1 MRPGLV
7 ISTVASIMLAILV
20 SVAANGHAA
29 GAPHAPAGVNHRAI
43 AAATATDPMAQVQDG
58 VAAVIAVFR
67 DPAMPLRQRRAKLS
81 ALADRYF
88 DFAAMARSVM
98 GYHWR
103 SLTPAQRAQFV
114 PLFAAFIKD
123 AYLTKM
129 RDYVV
134 KKVQSELPA
143 VRIDYT
149 HESFDG
155 ADYATVYSN
164 IHLPEQKDPIAVN
177 YLMHRVSG
185 EWRIYDLTIAA
196 IDVIGNYRSQF
207 NHALNDEGYDKMIA
221 ILRAKQQ
228 TLRRELA
235 NPETPRPAA

>member
-1 MRPGLV
+1 
-7 ISTVASIMLAILV
+7 MLAFL
-20 SVAANGHAA
+20 APAPARGHAA
-29 GAPHAPAGVNHRAI
+29 AAPQASAGANHGAI
-43 AAATATDPMAQVQDG
+43 AAAAATDPMARVQDG
-58 VAAVIAVFR
+58 VAEVISVFR
-67 DPAMPLRQRRAKLS
+67 DPAMPLRRRRAKLS

-103 SLTPAQRAQFV
+103 RLTPAQRAQFV
-114 PLFAAFIKD
+114 PLFTEFIKD

-143 VRIDYT
+143 MRIDYT

-177 YLMHRVSG
+177 YLMHRVNG
-185 EWRIYDLTIAA
+185 EWRVYDLTIAA
-196 IDVIGNYRSQF
+196 IDVIGNYRAQF
-207 NHALNDEGYDKMIA
+207 NHALNNEGYDKMIA
-221 ILRAKQQ
+221 TLRAKQQ
-228 TLRRELA
+228 ALRRELA
-235 NPETPRPAA
+235 SPETPRPAA